1 MNISMVVI
9 GHLTNPFD
17 LNGGFS
23 VHFSAED
30 FVVNGAGSRTSSRGF
45 NLSVDAGSA
54 RRSSIHFLIVRLSD
68 GLRIEGFAEC
78 LPGKRNFHPVK
89 GTFSLPDRTE
99 AIGRFES
106 VLHWDGTAGVL
117 TANFTAPRNQS

>member
-17 LNGGFS
+17 LKGGFS
-23 VHFSAED
+23 VQFSAED
-30 FVVNGAGSRTSSRGF
+30 FSANGAGSRTSSRGF

-54 RRSSIHFLIVRLSD
+54 RPASIHFLIVRLSD
-68 GLRIEGFAEC
+68 GLRLEGFAEC
-78 LPGKRNFHPVK
+78 QPGKRNFHPVT
-89 GTFSLPDRTE
+89 GAFSLPDRAE

-106 VLHWDGTAGVL
+106 VLLWDGTEGVL
-117 TANFTAPRNQS
+117 TGNFTAPRS

>member
-17 LNGGFS
+17 LKGGFS

-30 FVVNGAGSRTSSRGF
+30 FSVHGAGSRTSSRGF

-54 RRSSIHFLIVRLSD
+54 RPSSIHFLIVRLSD
-68 GLRIEGFAEC
+68 GLRLEGFGEC
-78 LPGKRNFHPVK
+78 LPGKRNFHSFT
-89 GTFSLPDRTE
+89 GAFSFPEQAET
-99 AIGRFES
+99 IGRCDG
-106 VLHWDGTAGVL
+106 VLHWDGTQGVL
-117 TANFTAPRNQS
+117 TANFTAPR